1 MKKENDFIVT
11 LTLLK
16 LTSTHCTKYMYT
28 STGSYLPSWVPIVEL
43 VLVTQG
49 ELLGVH
55 LLDLLVRHAFTDTLK
70 YRKKRSTQILK

>member
-11 LTLLK
+11 LNLLK
-16 LTSTHCTKYMYT
+16 LTSMHWTNYMYT
-28 STGSYLPSWVPIVEL
+28 SHSYLPSWVPIVEL

-49 ELLGVH
+49 ELPGVH

-70 YRKKRSTQILK
+70 

>member
-11 LTLLK
+11 LNLLK
-16 LTSTHCTKYMYT
+16 LTSTHITKYMYM
-28 STGSYLPSWVPIVEL
+28 SSYLPSWVPIVEL

-70 YRKKRSTQILK
+70 

>member
-11 LTLLK
+11 LNLLK
-16 LTSTHCTKYMYT
+16 LTSTQCTKYMYT
-28 STGSYLPSWVPIVEL
+28 SSYLPSWVPIVEL

-70 YRKKRSTQILK
+70 

>member
-1 MKKENDFIVT
+1 MRKENDFIVT
-11 LTLLK
+11 LNLLK
-16 LTSTHCTKYMYT
+16 LTSTHCTKYMYM
-28 STGSYLPSWVPIVEL
+28 SSYLPSWVPIVEL

-70 YRKKRSTQILK
+70 

>member
-11 LTLLK
+11 LNLLK

-28 STGSYLPSWVPIVEL
+28 SSYLSSWVPIVEL

-70 YRKKRSTQILK
+70 